1 MYPGRVSYPS
11 TGPSYSLL
19 EVTMGKLS
27 KGAFALGSA
36 AVAVGVVRRAL
47 NPEPRYEAWQRRPYG
62 EFPNRVLVLGGG
74 FGGYTAAYTMCNI
87 TRDRDDIGVML
98 ISKENYFTFWPMVP
112 AIISS
117 DIDTRNVAQP
127 LRRAMIQVGASF
139 RRASVQSIDYERK
152 VVTADGQEFPYDH
165 LVLSLGAEP
174 AFFGI
179 PGVEEHSFKMKGIAD
194 AEAIRNRVIE
204 RFEEA
209 TLARGEVPESKLTF
223 VVIGGG
229 ATGVETAAELHTLV
243 HEALA
248 PDYPNVDADRHVRIV
263 LLDRGPNILRE
274 LDPALQ
280 RAAHSRLVS
289 RRIEVMTGV
298 QAREVT
304 ENCVK
309 LKDGREIPTENVI
322 WTAGGR
328 PNGKVK
334 ELDLP
339 LTQRDGVK
347 VDRYLRVEDRPDVW
361 ALGDCAAIPAAEEN
375 GKSVPPTAQAALQ
388 EGKSVAKNILAVID
402 GSQDL
407 SPFEYRPLGQMVEL
421 GSQFAVNEVMGVK
434 FSGLLGALFWRAAYL
449 IRLESPQ
456 SKARVAAD
464 WGLGLFF
471 QSAVTEIRGERC

>member
-1 MYPGRVSYPS
+1 MDR
-11 TGPSYSLL
+11 LL
-19 EVTMGKLS
+19 
-27 KGAFALGSA
+27 KGGL
-36 AVAVGVVRRAL
+36 AVGGAALAAGVLRRAL
-47 NPEPRYEAWQRRPYG
+47 NPKPRYEAWERRPYG

-74 FGGYTAAYTMCNI
+74 FGGYTAAYTLCNL

-127 LRRAMIQVGASF
+127 LRRALIQVGASF
-139 RRASVQSIDYERK
+139 RRASVESIDYERK
-152 VVTADGQEFPYDH
+152 VVTAEGQEFPYDH
-165 LVLSLGAEP
+165 LVVSLGAQP

-179 PGVEEHSFKMKGIAD
+179 PGVEEHSFKMRGVYD

-209 TLARGEVPESKLTF
+209 TLARGEVSESKLTF

-229 ATGVETAAELHTLV
+229 ATGVETAAELHTLI

-248 PDYPNVDADRHVRIV
+248 PDYPNVNADRVRVI
-263 LLDRGPNILRE
+263 LLEGGSNILQE
-274 LDPALQ
+274 LDPALR

-298 QAREVT
+298 LAQEVT

-328 PNGKVK
+328 PNAKVK

-347 VDRYLRVEDRPDVW
+347 VDRYLRVEDRLDMW

-375 GKSVPPTAQAALQ
+375 GENLVPPTAQAALQ
-388 EGKSVAKNILAVID
+388 EGKALAKNILAVID
-402 GSQDL
+402 GSSEDL
-407 SPFEYRPLGQMVEL
+407 IPFEYRPLGQMVEL
-421 GSQFAVNEVMGVK
+421 GSRFAVNEVMGVK

-449 IRLESPQ
+449 VRLESPQ

-464 WGLGLFF
+464 WLVGLLF
-471 QSAVTEIRGERC
+471 QPAVTEIRGPQA

>member
-1 MYPGRVSYPS
+1 MGR
-11 TGPSYSLL
+11 
-19 EVTMGKLS
+19 LS
-27 KGAFALGSA
+27 KGAVVVGGAVLA
-36 AVAVGVVRRAL
+36 AGVLRRAL
-47 NPEPRYEAWQRRPYG
+47 NPKPRYEAWERPPYVD
-62 EFPNRVLVLGGG
+62 FQNRILVLGGG
-74 FGGYTAAYTMCNI
+74 FGGYTTAYTLCNL
-87 TRDRDDIGVML
+87 THDRHDVGVML

-127 LRRAMIQVGASF
+127 LRRALIQVGASF
-139 RRASVQSIDYERK
+139 RRASADSIDYERK
-152 VVTADGQEFPYDH
+152 VVTAEGQEFPYDH

-179 PGVEEHSFKMKGIAD
+179 PGVEEHSFKMRGVSD

-209 TLARGEVPESKLTF
+209 TLARGKVPESKLTF

-248 PDYPNVDADRHVRIV
+248 PDYPNVDADRRVRIV
-263 LLDRGPNILRE
+263 ILEGSSDILRE
-274 LDPALQ
+274 LDPALR

-298 QAREVT
+298 LAQEVT

-328 PNGKVK
+328 PNANVK
-334 ELDLP
+334 KLGLP
-339 LTQRDGVK
+339 LTQRDAVK
-347 VDRYLRVEDRPDVW
+347 VDQYLRVEDRPDVW
-361 ALGDCAAIPAAEEN
+361 TLGDCAAIPASEN

-388 EGKSVAKNILAVID
+388 EGKAVAKNILAVID
-402 GSQDL
+402 GSEEDL
-407 SPFEYRPLGQMVEL
+407 TPFEYRPLGQMVEL
-421 GSQFAVNEVMGVK
+421 GSRFAVNEVMGVK

-449 IRLESPQ
+449 VRIESPQ

-464 WGLGLFF
+464 WLLGLFF
-471 QSAVTEIRGERC
+471 QPAVTEIRGERP

>member
-1 MYPGRVSYPS
+1 
-11 TGPSYSLL
+11 
-19 EVTMGKLS
+19 
-27 KGAFALGSA
+27 
-36 AVAVGVVRRAL
+36 
-47 NPEPRYEAWQRRPYG
+47 
-62 EFPNRVLVLGGG
+62 LGGG
-74 FGGYTAAYTMCNI
+74 FGGYTAAYTLCNL
-87 TRDRDDIGVML
+87 TQDRDDIGVML

-127 LRRAMIQVGASF
+127 LRRALIQVGASF
-139 RRASVQSIDYERK
+139 RRASVDGIDYERK
-152 VVTADGQEFPYDH
+152 VVTADGQKFPYDH

-179 PGVEEHSFKMKGIAD
+179 PGVEEHSFKMRGVSD

-209 TLARGEVPESKLTF
+209 TLAGGEVPESKLTF

-229 ATGVETAAELHTLV
+229 ATGVETAAELHTLI

-248 PDYPNVDADRHVRIV
+248 PDYPNVNAERHVRIV
-263 LLDRGPNILRE
+263 LLEGGPSILRE
-274 LDPALQ
+274 LDPALR

-289 RRIEVMTGV
+289 RRIEVMTGIRA
-298 QAREVT
+298 QEVT

-309 LKDGREIPTENVI
+309 LKDGPEIPTENVI

-328 PNGKVK
+328 PNAKVK
-334 ELDLP
+334 ELNLP
-339 LTQRDGVK
+339 LTQRDGVI
-347 VDRYLRVEDRPDVW
+347 VDRCLRVEGRPGVW
-361 ALGDCAAIPAAEEN
+361 ALGDCAAIPAGEEN
-375 GKSVPPTAQAALQ
+375 GQPVPPTAQAALQ
-388 EGKSVAKNILAVID
+388 EGKAIAKNILAAID
-402 GSQDL
+402 DSQDL

-421 GSQFAVNEVMGVK
+421 GSQFAVNDVMGVK

-449 IRLESPQ
+449 VRLESPQ

-464 WGLGLFF
+464 WCLGLFF
-471 QSAVTEIRGERC
+471 QPAVTEIRGERC